1 MRTGVYTYIYCQRD
15 APFRA
20 EGQRATDA
28 LLRRRMSARRGPE
41 SALSGGRPRH
51 PRQPGPERRPGP
63 PCRLGPPARLWLP
76 PARWSQP
83 SAAACCTPAASWQYL
98 GTPGPVGG
106 GRRQDAPPTL
116 TSPGWVPPAVAPG
129 PARREAGPGGG
140 PQQWPGAAGPALS
153 VGHPGRGARV
163 PRAARVCGG
172 LEYGGCEYGCPL
184 TAEHAVTV
192 KD

>member
-1 MRTGVYTYIYCQRD
+1 
-15 APFRA
+15 
-20 EGQRATDA
+20 
-28 LLRRRMSARRGPE
+28 MSARGGPE
-41 SALSGGRPRH
+41 SALSGDRPRH
-51 PRQPGPERRPGP
+51 PRQPGPERRP

-76 PARWSQP
+76 LARWSQP

-106 GRRQDAPPTL
+106 GRSQDAPPTL

-163 PRAARVCGG
+163 PGAARVCGG
-172 LEYGGCEYGCPL
+172 QKLVARRLGHTGAKMGRRGVRLSGPSRGIVEERLGHDLRRRRRDPPSVGKGGKSP
-184 TAEHAVTV
+184 
-192 KD
+192 